1 MAIIENAFRIPLYE
15 IRRYAAIHGGHGIVL
30 RCGDEIA
37 LVDLAPGM
45 LTVKSG
51 GKVWDVPIVSYEP
64 RMGLY
69 RSLMIKPCAHD
80 VHEKNCTTLYLT
92 AGKLQ
97 CRKCAGLIHASNS
110 GHERQRIEAK
120 RSKLLQRLGLKPWQI
135 PEGRPA
141 RMWRRT
147 YLSIL
152 NELAGL
158 PR

>member
-1 MAIIENAFRIPLYE
+1 MATVDNAFRISLYALL
-15 IRRYAAIHGGHGIVL
+15 RYAAIHGGHGIVL
-30 RCGDEIA
+30 RCGDKIA
-37 LVDLAPGM
+37 LVDMVPEM
-45 LTVKSG
+45 LTVKSA
-51 GKVWDVPIVSYEP
+51 GKVWKVPIVSYEP

-69 RSLMIKPCAHD
+69 RSLMVKPCAHD
-80 VHEKNCTTLYLT
+80 VHEKNCTKLYLS

-97 CRKCAGLIHASNS
+97 CRKCAALIYASNS

-120 RSKLLQRLGLKPWQI
+120 RSKLLQRLGLKPWQV
-135 PEGRPA
+135 PECRPA

-152 NELAGL
+152 SELAGL